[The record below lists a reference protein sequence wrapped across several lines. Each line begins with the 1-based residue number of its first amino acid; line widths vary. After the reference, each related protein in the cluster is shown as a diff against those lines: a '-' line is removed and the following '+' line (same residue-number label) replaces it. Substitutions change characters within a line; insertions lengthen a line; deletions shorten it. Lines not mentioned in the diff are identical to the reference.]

1 MIPETKVKTF
11 SVSETRTRN
20 TYGVD
25 KEAKIVFEEDVAAE
39 MRDGIRLMTNVFRPA
54 NPGKYPAILSLAP
67 YGKHYYPPDKQF
79 ERIPNVGP
87 LPFSEYTGWE
97 MPDPVYWVPNGYIVV
112 GADCRATNQSE
123 GEHFAHFDPQISQ
136 DFHDLVEWIA
146 EQEWCDGN
154 VGSNGV
160 SYLAATQWLGASE
173 NPPHLKAAIPWEGF
187 NDFYREHVT
196 HGGMPDTN
204 FYREIWG
211 RRMNS
216 QTGFIAQGAT
226 AEDSV
231 AEQNNRPLMDDF
243 WQAKHPDLS
252 NIETAIFAVASW
264 ATAGLHTRGSI
275 EGFKQA
281 SSENKWLYG
290 HGRKEWETYYAR
302 EGLEMQKRFF
312 DCFLKGQEN
321 GMRETPRV
329 RIEVRDYFYD
339 GRERYFD
346 DFPIPETDYRP
357 LYLDAANNSLNS
369 APVDDQAQ
377 SRYAAQKTGSE
388 ADSTTWEYIFD
399 EAVDLIGHMKLKLW
413 VSAED
418 ANDLDL
424 HVAVKKFDKHGNEVY
439 FPDFQHIENGLAASG
454 WLRVSHRELDEEK
467 STPWQP
473 WLKHE
478 RLLKLAPDDI
488 VPCEIEI
495 LASATGF
502 RAGDKLQLIV
512 QGYDIISVFNRFKHE
527 DTVNSGHHVIYTG
540 GDYDSHLLVPAVAV

>member
-20 TYGVD
+20 TYGVN
-25 KEAKIVFEEDVAAE
+25 KEAQIVFEEDVAAE

-54 NPGKYPAILSLAP
+54 KPGKYPAILSLAP
-67 YGKHYYPPDKQF
+67 YGKHSYPPDKQF

-97 MPDPVYWVPNGYIVV
+97 MPDPVYWVPNGYIVI

-123 GEHFAHFDPQISQ
+123 GEHFAHFDPQIAQ

-216 QTGFIAQGAT
+216 QTGFIARDAT
-226 AEDSV
+226 AEDSI
-231 AEQNNRPLMDDF
+231 AEQNNRPLMDEF
-243 WQAKHPDLS
+243 WRAKHPDLT
-252 NIETAIFAVASW
+252 NIKTAIFAVASW
-264 ATAGLHTRGSI
+264 ATAGLHTRGSV

-302 EGLEMQKRFF
+302 EGLEIQKRFF

-357 LYLDAANNSLNS
+357 LYLNAANNSLN
-369 APVDDQAQ
+369 AKPVADQAQ
-377 SRYAAQKTGSE
+377 YRYAAHKTESE
-388 ADSTTWEYIFD
+388 VDSTTWEYTFD
-399 EAVDLIGHMKLKLW
+399 EAVDLIGHIKLKLW

-418 ANDLDL
+418 ADDLDL
-424 HVAVKKFDKHGNEVY
+424 HVAIKKFDKHGNEVY

-478 RLLKLAPDDI
+478 RLLKLAPCAI
-488 VPCEIEI
+488 VPCEVEI

-527 DTVNSGHHVIYTG
+527 DTVNAGHHIIHTG

>member
-25 KEAKIVFEEDVAAE
+25 NEAQIVFEEDVAAE

-54 NPGKYPAILSLAP
+54 KPGKYPAILSLAP
-67 YGKHYYPPDKQF
+67 YGKHSYPPDKQF

-243 WQAKHPDLS
+243 WRAKHPDLTK
-252 NIETAIFAVASW
+252 IDTAILAVASW
-264 ATAGLHTRGSI
+264 ATAGLHTRGSV

-302 EGLEMQKRFF
+302 EGLELQKRFF

-357 LYLDAANNSLNS
+357 LYLDAADSSLS
-369 APVDDQAQ
+369 ASPVPDQAQ
-377 SRYAAQKTGSE
+377 CSYAAQETESE
-388 ADSTTWEYIFD
+388 VDSTIWEYIFD

-413 VSAED
+413 VSGEGAD
-418 ANDLDL
+418 DLDL
-424 HVAVKKFDKHGNEVY
+424 HVAIKKFDKHGNEVY

-454 WLRVSHRELDEEK
+454 WLRVSHRELDVEK

-478 RLLKLAPDDI
+478 RLLKLAPGDI
-488 VPCEIEI
+488 VPCEVEI

-502 RAGDKLQLIV
+502 RAGDKLQLVI

-527 DTVNSGHHVIYTG
+527 DTVNAGHHVIHTG
-540 GDYDSHLLVPAVAV
+540 GEYDSHLLVPAVAV

>member
-67 YGKHYYPPDKQF
+67 YGKHSYPPDQQF

-252 NIETAIFAVASW
+252 NIETAVFAVASW

-424 HVAVKKFDKHGNEVY
+424 HVAVKKFDTHGNEVY

-488 VPCEIEI
+488 VPCEVEI

-527 DTVNSGHHVIYTG
+527 DTVNAGHHVIYTG

>member
-67 YGKHYYPPDKQF
+67 YGKHSYPPDKQF

-424 HVAVKKFDKHGNEVY
+424 HVAVKKFDTHGNEVY

-488 VPCEIEI
+488 VPCEVEI

-527 DTVNSGHHVIYTG
+527 DTVNAGHHVIYTG

>member
-1 MIPETKVKTF
+1 MIPETKVKTIN
-11 SVSETRTRN
+11 VSETRTRN

-25 KEAKIVFEEDVAAE
+25 KEAQIIFEEDVAAH

-54 NPGKYPAILSLAP
+54 KPGKYPAILSLAP
-67 YGKHYYPPDKQF
+67 YGKHSYPPDKQF

-123 GEHFAHFDPQISQ
+123 GAHFAHFDPQIAR

-216 QTGFIAQGAT
+216 QTGFIARDAT
-226 AEDSV
+226 AEDSI
-231 AEQNNRPLMDDF
+231 AEQKNRPLLDDF
-243 WQAKHPDLS
+243 WRSKHPDLS
-252 NIETAIFAVASW
+252 KISTAILAVASW
-264 ATAGLHTRGSI
+264 ATAGLHTRGSV
-275 EGFKQA
+275 EGYKQA
-281 SSENKWLYG
+281 SSKNKWLYG

-302 EGLEMQKRFF
+302 EGLELQKRFF
-312 DCFLKGQEN
+312 DCFLKGHEN

-339 GRERYFD
+339 GRDRYFD
-346 DFPIPETDYRP
+346 DFPVPETDYRP
-357 LYLDAANNSLNS
+357 LYLDAENGSLNES
-369 APVDDQAQ
+369 PVANEWHT
-377 SRYAAQKTGSE
+377 RYSAQKSVSE
-388 ADSTTWEYIFD
+388 IDSTTWEYTFD
-399 EAVDLIGHMKLKLW
+399 DAVDIIGHMKLKLW
-413 VSAED
+413 VNAEGAD
-418 ANDLDL
+418 DLDL
-424 HVAVKKFDKHGNEVY
+424 HVAIKKFDKHGNEVY
-439 FPDFQHIENGLAASG
+439 FPDFQHIEDGLAASG

-478 RLLKLAPDDI
+478 RLLKLGPDEI
-488 VPCEIEI
+488 VPCEVEI

-502 RAGDKLQLIV
+502 RSGEKLQLIV
-512 QGYDIISVFNRFKHE
+512 QGYDIIDVFNRFKHE
-527 DTVNSGHHVIYTG
+527 ETANSGHHVIHTG
-540 GDYDSHLLVPAVAV
+540 GEYDSHLLVPAVAV

>member
-67 YGKHYYPPDKQF
+67 YGKHSYPPDQQF

-187 NDFYREHVT
+187 NDFYREHVA

-424 HVAVKKFDKHGNEVY
+424 HVAVKKFDTHGNEVY

-488 VPCEIEI
+488 VPCEVEI

-527 DTVNSGHHVIYTG
+527 DTVNAGHHVIYTG

>member
-67 YGKHYYPPDKQF
+67 YGKHSYPPDQQF

-424 HVAVKKFDKHGNEVY
+424 HVAVKKFDTHGNEVY

-488 VPCEIEI
+488 VPCEVEI

>member
-67 YGKHYYPPDKQF
+67 YGKHSYPPDKQF

-123 GEHFAHFDPQISQ
+123 GAHFAHFDPQISQ

-264 ATAGLHTRGSI
+264 ATAGLHTRGSV

-488 VPCEIEI
+488 VPCEVEI

-527 DTVNSGHHVIYTG
+527 DTVNAGHHVIYTG

>member
-11 SVSETRTRN
+11 SVSETRTWN

-25 KEAKIVFEEDVAAE
+25 KEAQIVFEEDVAAE

-54 NPGKYPAILSLAP
+54 KPGKYPAILSLAP
-67 YGKHYYPPDKQF
+67 YGKHSYPPDKQF

-112 GADCRATNQSE
+112 GADCRATNHSE
-123 GEHFAHFDPQISQ
+123 GEHFAHFDPQIAQ

-226 AEDSV
+226 AEDSI

-243 WQAKHPDLS
+243 WRAKHPDLTK
-252 NIETAIFAVASW
+252 IDTAILAVASW
-264 ATAGLHTRGSI
+264 ATAGLHTRGSV
-275 EGFKQA
+275 EGYKQA
-281 SSENKWLYG
+281 SSDNKWFYG

-302 EGLEMQKRFF
+302 EGLELQKRFF

-321 GMRETPRV
+321 GMRETPRA

-346 DFPIPETDYRP
+346 DFPVPETDYRP
-357 LYLDAANNSLNS
+357 LYLNAANNSLN
-369 APVDDQAQ
+369 ATPVADQAQ
-377 SRYAAQKTGSE
+377 CRYAAQETDSE
-388 ADSTTWEYIFD
+388 ADSTTWEYTFD

-418 ANDLDL
+418 ADDLDL
-424 HVAVKKFDKHGNEVY
+424 HVAIKKFDKHGNEVY

-478 RLLKLAPDDI
+478 RLLKLAPNEI
-488 VPCEIEI
+488 VPCEVEI

-502 RAGDKLQLIV
+502 RVGDKLQLIV

-527 DTVNSGHHVIYTG
+527 DTVNADHHVIYTG
-540 GDYDSHLLVPAVAV
+540 GDYDSHLLVPAVAI

>member
-25 KEAKIVFEEDVAAE
+25 KEAQIVFEEDVAAE
-39 MRDGIRLMTNVFRPA
+39 MRDGVRLMTNVFRPA

-67 YGKHYYPPDKQF
+67 YGKHSYPPDKQF

-123 GEHFAHFDPQISQ
+123 GAHFAHFDPQISQ

-216 QTGFIAQGAT
+216 QTGFIAHGAT

-231 AEQNNRPLMDDF
+231 AEQNNRPLLDDF

-252 NIETAIFAVASW
+252 NIQTAIFAVASW
-264 ATAGLHTRGSI
+264 ATAGLHTRGSV

-312 DCFLKGQEN
+312 DCFLKGHEN

-346 DFPIPETDYRP
+346 DFPIPETDYQP

-488 VPCEIEI
+488 VPCEVEI

-527 DTVNSGHHVIYTG
+527 DTVNAGHHVIYTG

>member
-11 SVSETRTRN
+11 SVSETRTWN

-25 KEAKIVFEEDVAAE
+25 KEAQIVFEEDVAAE

-54 NPGKYPAILSLAP
+54 KPGKYPAILSLAP
-67 YGKHYYPPDKQF
+67 YGKHSYPPDKQF

-97 MPDPVYWVPNGYIVV
+97 MPDPVYWVPNGYVVV

-123 GEHFAHFDPQISQ
+123 GEHFAHFDPQISR

-216 QTGFIAQGAT
+216 QTGFIARDAT
-226 AEDSV
+226 AEDSI

-243 WQAKHPDLS
+243 WRAKHPDLS
-252 NIETAIFAVASW
+252 NIKTAILAVASW
-264 ATAGLHTRGSI
+264 ATAGLHTRGSV

-281 SSENKWLYG
+281 SSENKWLYS

-329 RIEVRDYFYD
+329 RIEVRDHFYD

-346 DFPIPETDYRP
+346 DFPVPETDYRP
-357 LYLDAANNSLNS
+357 LYLDATNNSLNAS
-369 APVDDQAQ
+369 PGADPAQ
-377 SRYAAQKTGSE
+377 SRYVAQETESE
-388 ADSTTWEYIFD
+388 VDSTTWEYTFD

-418 ANDLDL
+418 ADDLDL
-424 HVAVKKFDKHGNEVY
+424 HVAIKKFDKHGNEVY

-478 RLLKLAPDDI
+478 RLLKLAPGDI
-488 VPCEIEI
+488 VPCEVEI

-502 RAGDKLQLIV
+502 LAGDKLQLIV

-527 DTVNSGHHVIYTG
+527 ETVNVGHHVIHTG

>member
-25 KEAKIVFEEDVAAE
+25 KEAQIVFEEDVAAE
-39 MRDGIRLMTNVFRPA
+39 MRDGVRLMTNVFRPA

-67 YGKHYYPPDKQF
+67 YGKHSYPPDKQF

-226 AEDSV
+226 AENSV

-264 ATAGLHTRGSI
+264 ATAGLHTRGSV

-357 LYLDAANNSLNS
+357 LYLDAAHNSLNS

-424 HVAVKKFDKHGNEVY
+424 HVAVKKFDTHGNEVY

-527 DTVNSGHHVIYTG
+527 DTVNAGHHVIYTG

>member
-11 SVSETRTRN
+11 SVSETRTWN

-25 KEAKIVFEEDVAAE
+25 KEAQIVFEEDVAAE

-54 NPGKYPAILSLAP
+54 KPGKFPAILSLAP
-67 YGKHYYPPDKQF
+67 YGKHSYPPDKQF

-112 GADCRATNQSE
+112 GADCRATNHSE
-123 GEHFAHFDPQISQ
+123 GEHFAHFDPQIAQ

-226 AEDSV
+226 AEDSI

-243 WQAKHPDLS
+243 WRAKHPDLTK
-252 NIETAIFAVASW
+252 IDTAILAVASW
-264 ATAGLHTRGSI
+264 ATAGLHTRGSV
-275 EGFKQA
+275 EGYKQA
-281 SSENKWLYG
+281 SSDNKWFYG

-302 EGLEMQKRFF
+302 EGLELQKRFF

-321 GMRETPRV
+321 GMRETPRA

-346 DFPIPETDYRP
+346 DFPVPETDYRP
-357 LYLDAANNSLNS
+357 LYLNAANNSLN
-369 APVDDQAQ
+369 ATPVADQAQ
-377 SRYAAQKTGSE
+377 CRYAAQETDSE
-388 ADSTTWEYIFD
+388 ADSTTWEYTFD

-418 ANDLDL
+418 ADDLDL
-424 HVAVKKFDKHGNEVY
+424 HVAIKKFDKHGNEVY

-478 RLLKLAPDDI
+478 RLLKLAPNEI
-488 VPCEIEI
+488 VPCEVEI

-502 RAGDKLQLIV
+502 RVGDKLQLIV

-527 DTVNSGHHVIYTG
+527 DTVNADHHVIYTG
-540 GDYDSHLLVPAVAV
+540 GDYDSHLLVPAVAI

>member
-11 SVSETRTRN
+11 SVSETRTWN

-25 KEAKIVFEEDVAAE
+25 KEAQIVFEEDVAAE

-54 NPGKYPAILSLAP
+54 KPGKYPAILSLAP
-67 YGKHYYPPDKQF
+67 YGKHSYPPDKQF

-87 LPFSEYTGWE
+87 LPFSEFTGWE

-112 GADCRATNQSE
+112 GADCRATNHSE
-123 GEHFAHFDPQISQ
+123 GEHFAHFDPQIAQ

-226 AEDSV
+226 AEDSI

-243 WQAKHPDLS
+243 WRAKHPDLTK
-252 NIETAIFAVASW
+252 IDTAILAVASW
-264 ATAGLHTRGSI
+264 ATAGLHTRGSV
-275 EGFKQA
+275 EGYKQA
-281 SSENKWLYG
+281 SSDNKWFYG

-302 EGLEMQKRFF
+302 EGLELQKRFF

-321 GMRETPRV
+321 GMRETPRA

-346 DFPIPETDYRP
+346 DFPVPETDYRP
-357 LYLDAANNSLNS
+357 LYLNAANNSLN
-369 APVDDQAQ
+369 ATPVADQAQ
-377 SRYAAQKTGSE
+377 CRYAAQETDSE
-388 ADSTTWEYIFD
+388 ADSTTWEYTFD

-418 ANDLDL
+418 ADDLDL
-424 HVAVKKFDKHGNEVY
+424 HVAIKKFDKHGNEVY

-478 RLLKLAPDDI
+478 RLLKLAPNEI
-488 VPCEIEI
+488 VPCEVEI

-502 RAGDKLQLIV
+502 RVGDKLQLIV

-527 DTVNSGHHVIYTG
+527 DTVNADHHVIYTG
-540 GDYDSHLLVPAVAV
+540 GDYDSHLLVPAVAI

>member
-1 MIPETKVKTF
+1 MALR
-11 SVSETRTRN
+11 S
-20 TYGVD
+20 
-25 KEAKIVFEEDVAAE
+25 
-39 MRDGIRLMTNVFRPA
+39 
-54 NPGKYPAILSLAP
+54 
-67 YGKHYYPPDKQF
+67 
-79 ERIPNVGP
+79 
-87 LPFSEYTGWE
+87 
-97 MPDPVYWVPNGYIVV
+97 
-112 GADCRATNQSE
+112 C
-123 GEHFAHFDPQISQ
+123 
-136 DFHDLVEWIA
+136 
-146 EQEWCDGN
+146 
-154 VGSNGV
+154 
-160 SYLAATQWLGASE
+160 
-173 NPPHLKAAIPWEGF
+173 
-187 NDFYREHVT
+187 
-196 HGGMPDTN
+196 
-204 FYREIWG
+204 
-211 RRMNS
+211 
-216 QTGFIAQGAT
+216 
-226 AEDSV
+226 
-231 AEQNNRPLMDDF
+231 
-243 WQAKHPDLS
+243 
-252 NIETAIFAVASW
+252 
-264 ATAGLHTRGSI
+264 
-275 EGFKQA
+275 
-281 SSENKWLYG
+281 
-290 HGRKEWETYYAR
+290 RKEWETYYAR

-424 HVAVKKFDKHGNEVY
+424 HVAVKKFDTHGNEVY

-488 VPCEIEI
+488 VPCEVEI

-527 DTVNSGHHVIYTG
+527 DTVNAGHHVIYTG

>member
-11 SVSETRTRN
+11 SVSETRTWN

-25 KEAKIVFEEDVAAE
+25 KEAQIVFEEDVAAE

-54 NPGKYPAILSLAP
+54 KPGKYPAILSLAP
-67 YGKHYYPPDKQF
+67 YGKHSYPPDKQF

-97 MPDPVYWVPNGYIVV
+97 MPDPVYWVPNGYVVV

-123 GEHFAHFDPQISQ
+123 GEHFAHFDPQISR

-216 QTGFIAQGAT
+216 QTGFIARDAT
-226 AEDSV
+226 AEDSI

-243 WQAKHPDLS
+243 WRAKHPDLS
-252 NIETAIFAVASW
+252 NIKTAILAVASW
-264 ATAGLHTRGSI
+264 ATAGLHTRGSV

-329 RIEVRDYFYD
+329 RIEVRDHFYD

-346 DFPIPETDYRP
+346 DFPVPETDYRP
-357 LYLDAANNSLNS
+357 LYLRCANNSLNAS
-369 APVDDQAQ
+369 PV
-377 SRYAAQKTGSE
+377 
-388 ADSTTWEYIFD
+388 
-399 EAVDLIGHMKLKLW
+399 
-413 VSAED
+413 
-418 ANDLDL
+418 
-424 HVAVKKFDKHGNEVY
+424 
-439 FPDFQHIENGLAASG
+439 
-454 WLRVSHRELDEEK
+454 
-467 STPWQP
+467 
-473 WLKHE
+473 
-478 RLLKLAPDDI
+478 
-488 VPCEIEI
+488 
-495 LASATGF
+495 
-502 RAGDKLQLIV
+502 
-512 QGYDIISVFNRFKHE
+512 
-527 DTVNSGHHVIYTG
+527 VIRRNP
-540 GDYDSHLLVPAVAV
+540 L

>member
-11 SVSETRTRN
+11 SVSETRTWN

-25 KEAKIVFEEDVAAE
+25 KEAQIVFEEDVAAE
-39 MRDGIRLMTNVFRPA
+39 MRDGIRLRTNVFRPA
-54 NPGKYPAILSLAP
+54 KPGKFPAILSLAP
-67 YGKHYYPPDKQF
+67 YGKHSYPPDKQF

-112 GADCRATNQSE
+112 GADCRATNHSE
-123 GEHFAHFDPQISQ
+123 GEHFAHFDPQIAQ

-226 AEDSV
+226 AEDSI

-243 WQAKHPDLS
+243 WRAKHPDLTK
-252 NIETAIFAVASW
+252 IDTAILAVASW
-264 ATAGLHTRGSI
+264 ATAGLHTRGSV
-275 EGFKQA
+275 EGYKQA
-281 SSENKWLYG
+281 SSDNKWFYG

-302 EGLEMQKRFF
+302 EGLELQKRFF

-321 GMRETPRV
+321 GMRETPRA

-346 DFPIPETDYRP
+346 DFPVPETDYRP
-357 LYLDAANNSLNS
+357 LYLNAANNSLN
-369 APVDDQAQ
+369 ATPVADQAQ
-377 SRYAAQKTGSE
+377 CRYAAQETDSE
-388 ADSTTWEYIFD
+388 ADSTTWEYTFD

-418 ANDLDL
+418 ADDLDL
-424 HVAVKKFDKHGNEVY
+424 HVAIKKFDKHGNEVY

-478 RLLKLAPDDI
+478 RLLKLAPNEI
-488 VPCEIEI
+488 VPCEVEI

-502 RAGDKLQLIV
+502 RVGDKLQLIV

-527 DTVNSGHHVIYTG
+527 DTVNADHHVIYTG
-540 GDYDSHLLVPAVAV
+540 GDYDSHLLVPAVAI

>member
-1 MIPETKVKTF
+1 MLPSTKVKTIT
-11 SVSETRTRN
+11 VSETRTWN

-25 KEAKIVFEEDVAAE
+25 KHAQIIFEEDVAAK

-54 NPGKYPAILSLAP
+54 TPGKFPAILSLAP
-67 YGKHYYPPDKQF
+67 YGKHSYPPDKQF

-97 MPDPVYWVPNGYIVV
+97 MPDPVFWVPNGYVVV

-123 GEHFAHFDPQISQ
+123 GDHFSHFDPQIAK

-160 SYLAATQWLGASE
+160 SYLAATQWLGAAE

-216 QTGFIAQGAT
+216 QTGFISRDAT

-231 AEQNNRPLMDDF
+231 AEQKNRPLMDEF
-243 WQAKHPDLS
+243 WKSKHPDLTKI
-252 NIETAIFAVASW
+252 NTAILAVASW

-275 EGFKQA
+275 EGYKQA
-281 SSENKWLYG
+281 SSINKWLYG

-302 EGLEMQKRFF
+302 EGIEKQKRFF
-312 DCFLKGQEN
+312 DCFLKGEEN
-321 GMRETPRV
+321 GWKDSPRV
-329 RIEVRDYFYD
+329 CIEVRDYFYE
-339 GRERYFD
+339 GRERYFN
-346 DFPIPETDYRP
+346 DFPIPDTEYRP
-357 LYLDAANNSLNS
+357 LYLNASDKSLNEMELKDK
-369 APVDDQAQ
+369 AEI
-377 SRYAAQKTGSE
+377 RYFAQKSDSE
-388 ADSTTWEYIFD
+388 TDSSKWEYTFK
-399 EAVDLIGHMKLKLW
+399 ESVDFIGHMKLKLW
-413 VSAED
+413 VSAD
-418 ANDLDL
+418 GSDDLDL
-424 HVAVKKFDKHGNEVY
+424 HVAIKKFNKHGKEVC

-454 WLRVSHRELDEEK
+454 WLRVSHRELDESK
-467 STPWQP
+467 SKSWQP

-478 RLLKLAPDDI
+478 RLLKLSENEI
-488 VPCEIEI
+488 VPCEVEI

-502 RAGDKLQLIV
+502 RVGDKLQLII
-512 QGYDIISVFNRFKHE
+512 QGYDIIDVFNRFKHT
-527 DTVNSGHHVIYTG
+527 DTVNAGHHVIFTG
-540 GDYDSHLLVPAVAV
+540 GEYDSHLLVPVVPI

>member
-1 MIPETKVKTF
+1 
-11 SVSETRTRN
+11 
-20 TYGVD
+20 
-25 KEAKIVFEEDVAAE
+25 
-39 MRDGIRLMTNVFRPA
+39 
-54 NPGKYPAILSLAP
+54 
-67 YGKHYYPPDKQF
+67 
-79 ERIPNVGP
+79 
-87 LPFSEYTGWE
+87 

-123 GEHFAHFDPQISQ
+123 GAHFAHFDPQIAR

-216 QTGFIAQGAT
+216 QTGFIARDAT
-226 AEDSV
+226 AEDSI
-231 AEQNNRPLMDDF
+231 AEQKNRPLLDDF
-243 WQAKHPDLS
+243 RRPKHPDLS
-252 NIETAIFAVASW
+252 KISTAVLAVASW
-264 ATAGLHTRGSI
+264 ATAGLHTRGSV
-275 EGFKQA
+275 EGYKQA
-281 SSENKWLYG
+281 SSKNKWLYG

-302 EGLEMQKRFF
+302 EGLELQKRFF
-312 DCFLKGQEN
+312 DCFLIGHEN

-339 GRERYFD
+339 GRDRYFD
-346 DFPIPETDYRP
+346 DFPVPETDYRP
-357 LYLDAANNSLNS
+357 LYLDAENGSLNGS
-369 APVDDQAQ
+369 PVANQ
-377 SRYAAQKTGSE
+377 SHTRYSAQKTVSE
-388 ADSTTWEYIFD
+388 IDSTKWEYTFD
-399 EAVDLIGHMKLKLW
+399 DAVDIIGHMKLKLW
-413 VSAED
+413 VNAEGAD
-418 ANDLDL
+418 DLDL
-424 HVAVKKFDKHGNEVY
+424 HVAIKKFDKYGNEVY
-439 FPDFQHIENGLAASG
+439 FPDFQHIEDGLAASG

-478 RLLKLAPDDI
+478 RLLKLGPDEI
-488 VPCEIEI
+488 VPCEVEI

-502 RAGDKLQLIV
+502 RSGEKLQLIV
-512 QGYDIISVFNRFKHE
+512 QGYDIIDVFNRFKHE
-527 DTVNSGHHVIYTG
+527 ETVNSGHHVIHTG
-540 GDYDSHLLVPAVAV
+540 GEYDSHLLVPAVVV

>member
-25 KEAKIVFEEDVAAE
+25 KEAQIVFEEDVAAE
-39 MRDGIRLMTNVFRPA
+39 MRDGVRLMTNVFRPA

-67 YGKHYYPPDKQF
+67 YGKHSYPPDKQF

-123 GEHFAHFDPQISQ
+123 GAHFAHFDPQISQ

-216 QTGFIAQGAT
+216 QTGFIAHGAT

-231 AEQNNRPLMDDF
+231 AEQNNRPLLDDF

-252 NIETAIFAVASW
+252 NIQTAIFAVASW
-264 ATAGLHTRGSI
+264 ATAGLHTRGSV

-312 DCFLKGQEN
+312 DCFLKGHEN

-346 DFPIPETDYRP
+346 DFPIPETDYQP

-369 APVDDQAQ
+369 TPVDDQAQ

-488 VPCEIEI
+488 VPCEVEI

-527 DTVNSGHHVIYTG
+527 DTVNAGHHVIYTG

>member
-25 KEAKIVFEEDVAAE
+25 KEAQIVFEEDVAAE
-39 MRDGIRLMTNVFRPA
+39 MRDGVRLMTNVFRPA

-67 YGKHYYPPDKQF
+67 YGKHSYPPDKQF

-264 ATAGLHTRGSI
+264 ATAGLHTRGSV

-424 HVAVKKFDKHGNEVY
+424 HVAVKKFDTHGNEVY

-527 DTVNSGHHVIYTG
+527 DTVNAGHHVIYTG

>member
-1 MIPETKVKTF
+1 MIPKTKVKTIN
-11 SVSETRTRN
+11 VSETRTRN

-25 KEAKIVFEEDVAAE
+25 KEAQIIFEEDVAAE

-54 NPGKYPAILSLAP
+54 QPGKYPAILSLAP
-67 YGKHYYPPDKQF
+67 YGKHSYPPDKQF

-97 MPDPVYWVPNGYIVV
+97 MPDPVYWVPNGYVVV
-112 GADCRATNQSE
+112 GADCRGTNQSE
-123 GEHFAHFDPQISQ
+123 GDHFAHFDPQIAR

-196 HGGMPDTN
+196 HGGIPDTN

-216 QTGFIAQGAT
+216 QTGFIARDAT
-226 AEDSV
+226 AEDSIK
-231 AEQNNRPLMDDF
+231 EQKSRPLLDDF
-243 WQAKHPDLS
+243 WRSKHPNLS
-252 NIETAIFAVASW
+252 KINTAILAVASW
-264 ATAGLHTRGSI
+264 ATAGLHTRGSV

-302 EGLEMQKRFF
+302 EGLELQKRFF
-312 DCFLKGQEN
+312 DCFLKGNEN

-339 GRERYFD
+339 GRDRYFD
-346 DFPIPETDYRP
+346 DFPVPETDYRP
-357 LYLDAANNSLNS
+357 LYLDAENGKLNGS
-369 APVDDQAQ
+369 PVLDQ
-377 SRYAAQKTGSE
+377 SWTRYAAQKTVSE
-388 ADSTTWEYIFD
+388 IDSTTWEYTFED
-399 EAVDLIGHMKLKLW
+399 AVDLIGHMKLKLW
-413 VSAED
+413 VNAEGAD
-418 ANDLDL
+418 DLDL
-424 HVAVKKFDKHGNEVY
+424 HVAIKKFDKHGNEVY
-439 FPDFQHIENGLAASG
+439 FPDFQHIEDGLAASG

-478 RLLKLAPDDI
+478 RLLKLGPDEI
-488 VPCEIEI
+488 VPCEVEI

-502 RAGDKLQLIV
+502 RSGEKLQLII
-512 QGYDIISVFNRFKHE
+512 QGYDIIDVFNRFKHE
-527 DTVNSGHHVIYTG
+527 ETVNTGHHIIHTG
-540 GDYDSHLLVPAVAV
+540 GEYDSHLLVPAVAV

>member
-1 MIPETKVKTF
+1 MIPETKVTTIN
-11 SVSETRTRN
+11 VSETRTRN

-25 KEAKIVFEEDVAAE
+25 KEAQIIFEEDVAAH

-54 NPGKYPAILSLAP
+54 KPGKYPAILSLAP
-67 YGKHYYPPDKQF
+67 YGKHSYPPDKQF

-123 GEHFAHFDPQISQ
+123 GAHFAHFDPQIAK

-216 QTGFIAQGAT
+216 QTGFIARDAT
-226 AEDSV
+226 AEDSI
-231 AEQNNRPLMDDF
+231 AEQKNRPLLDDF
-243 WQAKHPDLS
+243 WRSKHPDLS
-252 NIETAIFAVASW
+252 KINTAILAVASW

-275 EGFKQA
+275 EGYKQA

-302 EGLEMQKRFF
+302 EGLELQKRFF
-312 DCFLKGQEN
+312 DCFLKSHEN
-321 GMRETPRV
+321 GMRDTPRV

-339 GRERYFD
+339 GRDRYFD
-346 DFPIPETDYRP
+346 DFPVPETDYRP
-357 LYLDAANNSLNS
+357 LYLDAENGSLNGS
-369 APVDDQAQ
+369 PVANQ
-377 SRYAAQKTGSE
+377 SHTRYSAQKTVSE
-388 ADSTTWEYIFD
+388 IDSTKWEYTFD
-399 EAVDLIGHMKLKLW
+399 DAVDIIGHMKLKLW
-413 VSAED
+413 VNAEGAD
-418 ANDLDL
+418 DLDL
-424 HVAVKKFDKHGNEVY
+424 HVAIKKFDKYGSEVY

-467 STPWQP
+467 STPSQP

-478 RLLKLAPDDI
+478 RLLKLGHDEI
-488 VPCEIEI
+488 VSCEVEI

-502 RAGDKLQLIV
+502 RKGEKLQLIV
-512 QGYDIISVFNRFKHE
+512 QGYDIIDVFNRFKHE
-527 DTVNSGHHVIYTG
+527 ETVNSGHHVIHTG
-540 GDYDSHLLVPAVAV
+540 GEYDSHLLVPAVAV

>member
-25 KEAKIVFEEDVAAE
+25 KEAQIVFEEDVAAE
-39 MRDGIRLMTNVFRPA
+39 MRDGVRLMTNVFRPA

-67 YGKHYYPPDKQF
+67 YGKHSYPPDKQF

-123 GEHFAHFDPQISQ
+123 GAHFAHFDPQIAQ

-275 EGFKQA
+275 EGVKQA

-312 DCFLKGQEN
+312 DCFLKGHEN

-424 HVAVKKFDKHGNEVY
+424 HVAVKKFDTHGNEVY

-488 VPCEIEI
+488 VPCEVEI

-527 DTVNSGHHVIYTG
+527 DTVNAGHHVIYTG

>member
-67 YGKHYYPPDKQF
+67 YGKHSYPPDQQF

-424 HVAVKKFDKHGNEVY
+424 HIAVKKFDKHGNEVY

-488 VPCEIEI
+488 VPCEVEI

-527 DTVNSGHHVIYTG
+527 DTVNAGHHVIYTG

>member
-1 MIPETKVKTF
+1 MIPETKVKTIN
-11 SVSETRTRN
+11 VSETRTRN

-25 KEAKIVFEEDVAAE
+25 NEAQIIFEEDVAAE

-54 NPGKYPAILSLAP
+54 QPGKYPAILSLAP
-67 YGKHYYPPDKQF
+67 YGKHSYPPDKQF

-97 MPDPVYWVPNGYIVV
+97 MPDPVYWVPNGYVVV
-112 GADCRATNQSE
+112 GADCRGTNQSE
-123 GEHFAHFDPQISQ
+123 GDHFAHFDPQISR
-136 DFHDLVEWIA
+136 DFHDLIEWIA

-196 HGGMPDTN
+196 HGGIPDTN

-216 QTGFIAQGAT
+216 QTGFISRDAT

-231 AEQNNRPLMDDF
+231 KEQKSRPLLDEF
-243 WQAKHPDLS
+243 WRAKHPDLTKI
-252 NIETAIFAVASW
+252 NTAILAVASW
-264 ATAGLHTRGSI
+264 ATAGLHTRGSV
-275 EGFKQA
+275 EGYKQA

-302 EGLEMQKRFF
+302 EGLELQKRFF

-339 GRERYFD
+339 GRDRYFD
-346 DFPIPETDYRP
+346 DFPVPETDYRP
-357 LYLDAANNSLNS
+357 LYLDAANGSLNGF
-369 APVDDQAQ
+369 PVVDQART
-377 SRYAAQKTGSE
+377 RYSAQKTASE
-388 ADSTTWEYIFD
+388 VDSTTWEYTF
-399 EAVDLIGHMKLKLW
+399 EHAVDVIGHMKLKLW
-413 VSAED
+413 VNAEGAD
-418 ANDLDL
+418 DLDL
-424 HVAVKKFDKHGNEVY
+424 HVAIKKFDKHGNEVY

-478 RLLKLAPDDI
+478 RLLKLGPNEI
-488 VPCEIEI
+488 VPCEVEI

-502 RAGDKLQLIV
+502 RSGEKLQLIV
-512 QGYDIISVFNRFKHE
+512 QGYDIIDVFNRFKHE
-527 DTVNSGHHVIYTG
+527 ETVNIGHHVIHTG
-540 GDYDSHLLVPAVAV
+540 GEYDSHLLVPAVTV

>member
-67 YGKHYYPPDKQF
+67 YGKHSYPPDQQF

-424 HVAVKKFDKHGNEVY
+424 HVAVKKFDTHGNEVY

-454 WLRVSHRELDEEK
+454 WLRVSHRELDEKK

-488 VPCEIEI
+488 VPCEVEI

-527 DTVNSGHHVIYTG
+527 DTVNAGHHVIYTG

>member
-11 SVSETRTRN
+11 AVSETRARN

-25 KEAKIVFEEDVAAE
+25 KEAQIVFEEDVAAE

-54 NPGKYPAILSLAP
+54 KPGKYPAILSLAP
-67 YGKHYYPPDKQF
+67 YGKHSYPPDKQF

-146 EQEWCDGN
+146 DQEWCDGN

-187 NDFYREHVT
+187 NDFYREHVV

-243 WQAKHPDLS
+243 WRAKHPDLTK
-252 NIETAIFAVASW
+252 IDTAILAVASW
-264 ATAGLHTRGSI
+264 ATAGLHTRGSV

-281 SSENKWLYG
+281 SSKNKWLYG

-302 EGLEMQKRFF
+302 EGLELQKRFF

-357 LYLDAANNSLNS
+357 LYLVAGNSSLNDRP
-369 APVDDQAQ
+369 AAGQAQ
-377 SRYAAQKTGSE
+377 RRYAAQETESE
-388 ADSTTWEYIFD
+388 VDSTTWEYTFD
-399 EAVDLIGHMKLKLW
+399 DAVDLIGHMKLKLW
-413 VSAED
+413 VSAEEAD
-418 ANDLDL
+418 DLDL
-424 HVAVKKFDKHGNEVY
+424 HVAIKKFDKHGNEVY

-478 RLLKLAPDDI
+478 RLLKLAPDEI
-488 VPCEIEI
+488 VPCEVEI

-502 RAGDKLQLIV
+502 RAGDKLQLVV

-527 DTVNSGHHVIYTG
+527 ETVNAGYHVIHTG

>member
-11 SVSETRTRN
+11 AVSETRARN

-25 KEAKIVFEEDVAAE
+25 KEAQIVFEEDVAAE

-67 YGKHYYPPDKQF
+67 YGKHSYPPDQQF

-424 HVAVKKFDKHGNEVY
+424 HVAVKKFDTHGNEVY

-488 VPCEIEI
+488 VPCEVEI

-527 DTVNSGHHVIYTG
+527 DTVNAGHHVIYTG

>member
-11 SVSETRTRN
+11 SVSETRTWN

-25 KEAKIVFEEDVAAE
+25 KEVQIVFEEDVAAE

-54 NPGKYPAILSLAP
+54 KPGKYPAILSLAP
-67 YGKHYYPPDKQF
+67 YGKHSYPPDKQF

-97 MPDPVYWVPNGYIVV
+97 MPDPVYWVPNGYVVV
-112 GADCRATNQSE
+112 GADCRATNHSE
-123 GEHFAHFDPQISQ
+123 GTHFAHFDPQISQ

-226 AEDSV
+226 AEDAI
-231 AEQNNRPLMDDF
+231 AEQNNTKID
-243 WQAKHPDLS
+243 
-252 NIETAIFAVASW
+252 TAILAVASW
-264 ATAGLHTRGSI
+264 ATAGLHTRGAV
-275 EGFKQA
+275 EGYKQA
-281 SSENKWLYG
+281 SSKNKWLYG

-302 EGLEMQKRFF
+302 EGLELQKRFF
-312 DCFLKGQEN
+312 DCFLKGKEN
-321 GMRETPRV
+321 GMRETPRA

-346 DFPIPETDYRP
+346 DFPVPETDYRP
-357 LYLDAANNSLNS
+357 LYLDAADYSLS
-369 APVDDQAQ
+369 ATPVAEPAQ
-377 SRYAAQKTGSE
+377 CRYAAQKSE
-388 ADSTTWEYIFD
+388 SEVDSTTWELTFD

-413 VSAED
+413 VSAEGAD
-418 ANDLDL
+418 DLDL
-424 HVAVKKFDKHGNEVY
+424 HVAIKKFDKHGNEVY

-478 RLLKLAPDDI
+478 RLLKLAPDEI
-488 VPCEIEI
+488 VPCEVEI

-512 QGYDIISVFNRFKHE
+512 QGYDVIDVFNRFKHE
-527 DTVNSGHHVIYTG
+527 DTVNAGHHIIHTG

>member
-67 YGKHYYPPDKQF
+67 YGKHSYPPDQQF

-424 HVAVKKFDKHGNEVY
+424 HVAVKKFDTHGNEVY

-488 VPCEIEI
+488 VPCEVEI

-527 DTVNSGHHVIYTG
+527 DTVNAGHHVIYTG